1 MLVFWS
7 RNDIF
12 FWNGKRFNLN
22 KTKTSH
28 VCLFV
33 FLFVFSPCFS
43 VVGLPFQCCRLL
55 SLLMVCS
62 DFVCFFALVLSR
74 INQGNKQLQFS
85 CDFDYFILQLPF
97 TQGNPSSK
105 DVTGARHKL
114 LCFFN
119 IYLKEGI
126 TALVVFL
133 RFETKR
139 HIKCNKSSTKFISAT
154 R

>member
-1 MLVFWS
+1 MF
-7 RNDIF
+7 
-12 FWNGKRFNLN
+12 
-22 KTKTSH
+22 
-28 VCLFV
+28 VCLFFYSFSRRV
-33 FLFVFSPCFS
+33 FQWSVCLFNAAGFC
-43 VVGLPFQCCRLL
+43 LCLW
-55 SLLMVCS
+55 
-62 DFVCFFALVLSR
+62 FVPILFAFFALVLSR